1 MSQTACEDQWKIS
14 LILTSLSEF
23 WIHNWFIIKQ
33 EFLSDTSQF
42 YAPNIL
48 EMFHKEC
55 SSLRLTSQMLS
66 SSFGLENAIIRL
78 FDPKQHWFH
87 STQPIIN
94 NTHITYT
101 ITCNVYKI

>member
-23 WIHNWFIIKQ
+23 WIQNWLIIKQ

-48 EMFHKEC
+48 EMFH
-55 SSLRLTSQMLS
+55 
-66 SSFGLENAIIRL
+66 
-78 FDPKQHWFH
+78 
-87 STQPIIN
+87 
-94 NTHITYT
+94 
-101 ITCNVYKI
+101 